1 MTTTRVAILDLGVA
15 PDGVSSRPGS
25 WRLAHLVGCAV
36 GRRSP
41 ARGSIVDADALVV
54 FDFGTGRDGMPA
66 KSNEQLARVALRF
79 GTVPLLAQTEAA
91 WLMATTGRVV
101 IDIEALA
108 RRHHDCDE
116 RYVDTTSA
124 ARAAADLLAESPLAT
139 VGVIAHPAHAARCAA
154 ICEAE
159 GLRVV
164 IPTQINMVDF
174 DPASG
179 QWWTRRRSLWVLR
192 EMAVL
197 THHAASGV
205 FRRRC

>member
-101 IDIEALA
+101 IEIEALA

-154 ICEAE
+154 ICDPYADQY
-159 GLRVV
+159 GRLRPSIGPVV
-164 IPTQINMVDF
+164 DSSPFVVGPPRDGGPRPSRCVRSVQ
-174 DPASG
+174 AS
-179 QWWTRRRSLWVLR
+179 LL
-192 EMAVL
+192 AP
-197 THHAASGV
+197 
-205 FRRRC
+205 